1 MATNPVKMMPHSI
14 EAEQSLLSCL
24 LIDNNV
30 VSNITEKI
38 KPQDFYSEAHKKIYE
53 IMYSLYE
60 TNQPIDFVTVVDKL
74 EKQNLIN
81 EVGGID
87 YLTLLASSLPSAV
100 NYKSY
105 IDIVKRDSL
114 NRALIV
120 AGQKIIEKAYEGG
133 EIQDSIAYAEKM
145 V

>member
-30 VSNITEKI
+30 VSSITEKI

-81 EVGGID
+81 
-87 YLTLLASSLPSAV
+87 
-100 NYKSY
+100 
-105 IDIVKRDSL
+105 
-114 NRALIV
+114 
-120 AGQKIIEKAYEGG
+120 
-133 EIQDSIAYAEKM
+133 
-145 V
+145 